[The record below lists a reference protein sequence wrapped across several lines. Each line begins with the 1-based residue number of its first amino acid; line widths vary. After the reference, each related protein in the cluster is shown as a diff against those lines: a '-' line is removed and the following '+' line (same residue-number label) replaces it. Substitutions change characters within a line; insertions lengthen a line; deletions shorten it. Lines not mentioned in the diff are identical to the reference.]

1 MRLLKMNKPDDLLNL
16 SIFKKFAEIIET
28 LRDPRFDEYEEQKLK
43 ERDEKIVYI
52 PPRRRK

>member
-1 MRLLKMNKPDDLLNL
+1 MKTEINTIKPDDLLNL
-16 SIFKKFAEIIET
+16 PIFKKFQQIIET

-52 PPRRRK
+52 PKRRE